1 MVNDPATLG
10 FASWDASQV
19 PEGSFASAPSLEFTT
34 GSDVSG
40 TLVIV
45 LGDNSAGG
53 RSHFDNIRLEMIGP
67 SDTTPRVE
75 NLAVDSNNG
84 FVDFDA
90 ANLVA
95 GRTYHLVVSDDLENF
110 EVLADSEFEASDT
123 VEEISI
129 RVNLATQTRAF
140 VKIVEGP
147 APGL

>member
-1 MVNDPATLG
+1 
-10 FASWDASQV
+10 
-19 PEGSFASAPSLEFTT
+19 
-34 GSDVSG
+34 
-40 TLVIV
+40 
-45 LGDNSAGG
+45 
-53 RSHFDNIRLEMIGP
+53 MIGP